1 MFCTAAIVATVI
13 GKTLAR
19 KIKKIGAAS
28 LTPNQRIATG
38 IQAMGEIGRKI
49 WMSGLK
55 AWKARAYQPST
66 SPSGTPIRTARVNP
80 QETRKSEATMYLNN
94 KPFCSSSMMPLR
106 TLPGVGNKSLCD
118 KRTARPHAVRN
129 KAAIPTGRTIRQ
141 TIESGSPTRTD
152 VRRGVDVD
160 LRSTEISAPVLFI
173 LFRFPGVRLHRAL
186 VGHK

>member
-1 MFCTAAIVATVI
+1 
-13 GKTLAR
+13 
-19 KIKKIGAAS
+19 
-28 LTPNQRIATG
+28 
-38 IQAMGEIGRKI
+38 
-49 WMSGLK
+49 MSGLK

-66 SPSGTPIRTARVNP
+66 SPSGTPRRTARVNP
-80 QETRKSEATMYLNN
+80 HDTRNSEATIYLNN

-118 KRTARPHAVRN
+118 KRTARPHTVKN

-141 TIESGSPTRTD
+141 TSESGSPTRTD
-152 VRRGVDVD
+152 VRRGVDAD
-160 LRSTEISAPVLFI
+160 LHSTEISAPVFI